1 MTKMCASIVMGA
13 ALILGAGAAGAAD
26 LNGGKGGLKDY
37 GYAAPMPVDSPARW
51 YVRIDGGYATHDEP
65 VMVLNTDGAQ
75 YDYYNTN
82 IDSTWTVGGGLG
94 LYVTSN
100 VRADVTVDHRFQ
112 SDVTGSFQIPDCG
125 GCTSYRMRS
134 TNGLESTVALV
145 NVYYDFDTRSRFTP
159 YIGVGLGA
167 VHHSVK
173 AGVATEEF
181 GRASAVI
188 DGKDNWHVA
197 GALMAG
203 FSVALRERLHFD
215 AGYRFLYLGETAT
228 GDARITLANGARG
241 DAAKDPT
248 IEDLHA
254 HEFRF
259 GLRYDIR

>member
-26 LNGGKGGLKDY
+26 LNGKGGLKDY
-37 GYAAPMPVDSPARW
+37 GYAAPMPIDSPARW
-51 YVRIDGGYATHDEP
+51 YVRIDGSYGTHDEP
-65 VMVLNTDGAQ
+65 LMVLNTDSAQ
-75 YDYYNTN
+75 IDGFDTN
-82 IDSTWTVGGGLG
+82 YDSTWTLGGGIG
-94 LYVTSN
+94 LYLSSN
-100 VRADVTVDHRFQ
+100 VRADVTVDHRFE
-112 SDVTGSFQIPDCG
+112 SDVTGRFTVSNAGSNHSIR
-125 GCTSYRMRS
+125 TI
-134 TNGLESTVALV
+134 NALESTVALM

-159 YIGVGLGA
+159 YIGIGLGA

-173 AGVATEEF
+173 AGSAADAF
-181 GRASAVI
+181 GQVTGEV
-188 DGKDNWHVA
+188 DGKSNWHVA

-203 FSVALRERLHFD
+203 FSVALRSNMHLD

-228 GDARITLANGARG
+228 GDARLRFAGGNRTDGR
-241 DAAKDPT
+241 DPT